1 MIVER
6 QYGKIEDSVV
16 GGDTVFTVTV
26 YGQNL
31 PVTEDLMDRVLQHTL
46 MDLGVDTSWQE
57 VEPPPIDP
65 GPVEPAPPEGY
76 VPPAKVVDPRSPPLE
91 GPDGPVPGVNIVAP

>member
-1 MIVER
+1 MSLIER

-26 YGQNL
+26 FGQSH
-31 PVTEDLMDRVLQHTL
+31 PVTEDLMDRILQNTL
-46 MDLGVDTSWQE
+46 MELGVDTSWQE

-65 GPVEPAPPEGY
+65 GPVDPAPPDGY
-76 VPPAKVVDPRSPPLE
+76 VPPPTIIDQTHPPLE
-91 GPDGPVPGVNIVAP
+91 MGQSQAST